1 MSATLK
7 QVQIDKHI
15 MLHYAINFAAQ
26 NLKKNL
32 RNPAPN
38 QTAPMKINKVRI
50 TGIILLIVGI
60 TARFALDDTYSF
72 LYGMLIGAGIA
83 LVVTGK
89 IKSPI

>member
-1 MSATLK
+1 
-7 QVQIDKHI
+7 
-15 MLHYAINFAAQ
+15 
-26 NLKKNL
+26 
-32 RNPAPN
+32 
-38 QTAPMKINKVRI
+38 MKINKVRI